1 MTVPPPRPGGL
12 AKQTLDTK
20 YYIDYEWWPTS
31 GEDLRTN
38 LLKQVPPDFKDAV
51 LAQPEDRE
59 FDYIDIKTGRVSRV
73 NPLHFALKVAAEDP
87 EFLGQSNSLADVIFR
102 VLLIN
107 GNQPISAR
115 ELAAMTGRD
124 GRTILTLLSSPRVY
138 YGIRP
143 YFG

>member
-1 MTVPPPRPGGL
+1 MTVPPRPGGL

-20 YYIDYEWWPTS
+20 YYIDFEWWPTS

-51 LAQPEDRE
+51 LEQPEDRE
-59 FDYIDIKTGRVSRV
+59 FDYIDPRTGRVSRV
-73 NPLHFALKVAAEDP
+73 DALHFALKVAAEDP
-87 EFLGQSNSLADVIFR
+87 EFLGKSVSLADIVFR
-102 VLLIN
+102 VLLTTDN
-107 GNQPISAR
+107 RPISAR
-115 ELAAMTGRD
+115 ELAALTGRD
-124 GRTILTLLSSPRVY
+124 GRTILTLLSSSRVY